1 MISGKNIYAMKRTQ
15 LPCTDFFYFFFNS
28 NKKCDNILHFLE
40 LLNSIVRKKYT
51 NIKHDKTRLCK
62 EYNQLNHLIN
72 RNKKGGNYLTTME
85 RRNKK
90 Q

>member
-1 MISGKNIYAMKRTQ
+1 MISGINIYAMKRTH
-15 LPCTDFFYFFFNS
+15 LPCTDFFLLLNS

-40 LLNSIVRKKYT
+40 LINSIVRKKYT
-51 NIKHDKTRLCK
+51 HIKHYKTRLCK